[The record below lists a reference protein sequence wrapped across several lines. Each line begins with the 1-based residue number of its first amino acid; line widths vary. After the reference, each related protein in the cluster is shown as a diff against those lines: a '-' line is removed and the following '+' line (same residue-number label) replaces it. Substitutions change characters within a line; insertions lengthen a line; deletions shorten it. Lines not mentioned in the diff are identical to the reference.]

1 MHNFSLLPADV
12 FLVTTKNIFTDYD
25 QKIMLNLY
33 QPIIGTNATNLYFT
47 LQTFLNNEEKTHYY
61 IMVNMKLNLEEIIEA
76 RTKLEGIGLLKTY
89 IGNDNNVNKVIYE
102 LYSPL
107 SSYEFISSPI
117 LNTLLLNTLGKK
129 DYDEIVNRFKI
140 NTIDLTTYK
149 EITMPFSKVFHISTI
164 DVSDNIDT
172 SIEQKIKN
180 NINIKADINLNS
192 IISLIPDDLL
202 NKKSITKELVNLIN
216 NLAFVYNLDDLAMSE
231 IIINS
236 IDDTK
241 HIDKEKL
248 RINCTNYFN
257 FNNEG
262 KVTNAIYKKQPENLQ
277 NKKSDTSKKSKI
289 IYTFENV
296 SPYDFLASKYEN
308 GKPSKSDLKILDY
321 LSAELGMMPGVI
333 NVLVDYILRTNNNK
347 LTKAYVDAVA
357 SQWMKSHIVTVSDA
371 ILFAKNE
378 YNKQKSIKKI
388 NKSEAPK
395 WVNEDVKSE
404 IASIE
409 EQNQMS
415 KMLKELV
422 GEK

>member
-1 MHNFSLLPADV
+1 MHNSSILPADT

-33 QPIIGTNATNLYFT
+33 QPIIGTTATNLYFT
-47 LQTFLNNEEKTHYY
+47 LQTFLNNAEKTHYY
-61 IMVNMKLNLEEIIEA
+61 IMVNMRLNLEEIIDA

-89 IGNDNNVNKVIYE
+89 ISNDSNLNKVIYE

-107 SSYEFISSPI
+107 SVYEFVSSPL
-117 LNTLLLNTLGKK
+117 LNTLLLNNLGKK
-129 DYDEIVNRFKI
+129 DYDEIINRFKI
-140 NTIDLTTYK
+140 NSIDLSSYT
-149 EITMPFSKVFHISTI
+149 EITKSFSNVFHISTI
-164 DVSDNIDT
+164 DVNDNIDT
-172 SIEQKIKN
+172 SFEQKIKN
-180 NINIKADINLNS
+180 NINVKADINLNN
-192 IISLIPDDLL
+192 ILSLIPDDLL
-202 NKKSITKELVNLIN
+202 NKKSITNEQINLIN
-216 NLAFVYNLDDLAMSE
+216 NLSFVYNLDDLAISE

-236 IDDTK
+236 IDNKK
-241 HIDKEKL
+241 HIDKELL
-248 RINCTNYFN
+248 RVNCTNYFN

-262 KVTNAIYKKQPENLQ
+262 KISKAIYNKQPENLQ
-277 NKKSDTSKKSKI
+277 NKNGDTTKQSKI

-333 NVLVDYILRTNNNK
+333 NVLIDYILRTNNNK
-347 LTKAYVDAVA
+347 LSKAYVDAVA
-357 SQWMKSHIVTVSDA
+357 SQWMKSHIVNVKDA
-371 ILFAKNE
+371 IAFAKNE
-378 YNKQKSIKKI
+378 YNKQKSIKKT

-395 WVNEDVKSE
+395 WINEDVKSE

-409 EQNQMS
+409 EQNEMS